1 MASVQELIDAANSQ
15 KSPGISA
22 MEGLARGYLSGQ
34 QQALDRAKT
43 LIMLEQNRRE
53 QEMRMREQEM
63 MMKNQ
68 ERLSAQMAAQ
78 VDAARKQELKGASSG
93 PEPVTQQMKTKDVW
107 ERNEKGQ
114 LSLRTEFSS
123 PESPKPSDNEVQYT
137 LDQNGNAF
145 DVFTRKPITERVQ
158 GVTYKNV
165 ALPTTARSDANEF
178 KQQKRIDDNTLK
190 LSRALD
196 SVGGIEAITQFKTI
210 SEIIPKS
217 GDIPGYGA
225 AESLVPNALAGKE
238 ARSLRMAVQGLQN
251 VKIKDRS
258 GAAVTPP
265 EFVRLAQELG
275 TGKFKTDDELRQGL
289 NQALSSYRERVRN
302 VMAGFDDETKNA
314 YLSREGVENPL
325 DVLSGFDFGGSY
337 GKAKP
342 MNGNGATTQ
351 ASSQSNSEIALNG
364 SAAQRLAE
372 LRAKKASGTLR

>member
-1 MASVQELIDAANSQ
+1 MASVQELIDAANAE
-15 KSPGISA
+15 KSPAISA
-22 MEGLARGYLSGQ
+22 MEGLARGYLGGQ
-34 QQALDRAKT
+34 QQALERAKT

-53 QEMRMREQEM
+53 QEMKMREHEM
-63 MMKNQ
+63 MVKNQ
-68 ERLSAQMAAQ
+68 ERLSAQLAAQ
-78 VDAARKQELKGASSG
+78 QDASRKQAFKGAG
-93 PEPVTQQMKTKDVW
+93 APPEPFQPQQKITRTI
-107 ERNEKGQ
+107 ESNEKGQ
-114 LSLRTEFSS
+114 LSEKIQFSPMDEKAS
-123 PESPKPSDNEVQYT
+123 ANEVQYT
-137 LDQNGNAF
+137 LDQNGNAV
-145 DVFTRKPITERVQ
+145 DVFTKKPITERVQ

-165 ALPTTARSDANEF
+165 ALPTSRTEANEF
-178 KQQKRIDDNTLK
+178 RQQKRVDDNTLK

-210 SEIIPKS
+210 NELIPKS
-217 GDIPGYGA
+217 GDIPGYGV
-225 AESLVPNALAGKE
+225 AESLVPNLLAGEK

-302 VMAGFDDETKNA
+302 VMAGFDDETKDA

-325 DVLSGFDFGGSY
+325 EVLSGFDFGGSY

-351 ASSQSNSEIALNG
+351 ASSQSNMAIALNG

-372 LRAKKASGTLR
+372 LRAKKAAGTLR

>member
-1 MASVQELIDAANSQ
+1 MASVQELIDAANAQ

-34 QQALDRAKT
+34 QQALERAKT

-53 QEMRMREQEM
+53 QEMKMREHEM
-63 MMKNQ
+63 MVKNQ
-68 ERLSAQMAAQ
+68 ERLSAQLAAQ
-78 VDAARKQELKGASSG
+78 QDADRHQQLKGAG
-93 PEPVTQQMKTKDVW
+93 AKPEPFQPQQKIIRTI
-107 ERNEKGQ
+107 ESNEKGQ
-114 LSLRTEFSS
+114 LSEKIQFSPMDEKAS
-123 PESPKPSDNEVQYT
+123 ANEVQYT
-137 LDQNGNAF
+137 LDQNGNAV
-145 DVFTRKPITERVQ
+145 DVFTKKPITERVQ

-165 ALPTTARSDANEF
+165 ALPTSRTEANEF
-178 KQQKRIDDNTLK
+178 RQQKRVDDNTLK

-210 SEIIPKS
+210 NELIPKS
-217 GDIPGYGA
+217 GDIPGYGV
-225 AESLVPNALAGKE
+225 AESLVPNLLAGEK

-302 VMAGFDDETKNA
+302 VMAGFDDETKDA

-325 DVLSGFDFGGSY
+325 EVLSGFDFGGSY

-351 ASSQSNSEIALNG
+351 ASSQSNMAIALNG

-372 LRAKKASGTLR
+372 LRAKKAAGTLR

>member
-1 MASVQELIDAANSQ
+1 MSATVRDLLDAANAQ

-22 MEGLARGYLSGQ
+22 MEGLARGYLGGQ
-34 QQALDRAKT
+34 QQALERAKT

-53 QEMRMREQEM
+53 QEMKMREHEM
-63 MMKNQ
+63 MVKNQ
-68 ERLSAQMAAQ
+68 ERLSAQLAAQ
-78 VDAARKQELKGASSG
+78 QDADRHQQLKGAG
-93 PEPVTQQMKTKDVW
+93 AKPEPFQPQQKIIRTI
-107 ERNEKGQ
+107 ESNEKGQ
-114 LSLRTEFSS
+114 LSEKIQFSPVDS
-123 PESPKPSDNEVQYT
+123 NPPVNEVQYT
-137 LDQNGNAF
+137 LDQNGNAV
-145 DVFTRKPITERVQ
+145 DVFTKKPITERVQ

-165 ALPTTARSDANEF
+165 ALPTSRTEANEF
-178 KQQKRIDDNTLK
+178 RQQKRVDDNTLK

-210 SEIIPKS
+210 NELIPKS
-217 GDIPGYGA
+217 GDIPGYGVTG
-225 AESLVPNALAGKE
+225 SLVPNILAGKK

-289 NQALSSYRERVRN
+289 NQALASYRERVRN
-302 VMAGFDDETKNA
+302 VMAGFDDETKDA

-325 DVLSGFDFGGSY
+325 EVLSGFDFGGSY

-351 ASSQSNSEIALNG
+351 ASSQSNMAIALNG

-372 LRAKKASGTLR
+372 LRAKKAAGTLR

>member
-1 MASVQELIDAANSQ
+1 MASVEELIAAANAS
-15 KSPGISA
+15 KSPAISL
-22 MEGLARGYLSGQ
+22 MEGMARGYLGAQ
-34 QQALDRAKT
+34 QQSLERAKT

-53 QEMRMREQEM
+53 QEMQIREQEM
-63 MMKNQ
+63 MRKNQ

-114 LSLRTEFSS
+114 LSLKTEVTS
-123 PESPKPSDNEVQYT
+123 PEFPKPGANEVQYT
-137 LDQNGNAF
+137 LDTNGNAV

-165 ALPTTARSDANEF
+165 ALPTSRTEANEF
-178 KQQKRIDDNTLK
+178 RQQKRVDDNTLK

-210 SEIIPKS
+210 NELIPKS
-217 GDIPGYGA
+217 GDIPGYGVVN
-225 AESLVPNALAGKE
+225 SLVPDWAAGDQ

-258 GAAVTPP
+258 GAAVTPQ
-265 EFVRLAQELG
+265 EFVRLAQEFG
-275 TGKFKTDDELRQGL
+275 SGKFKTTEQLRQGL

-302 VMAGFDDETKNA
+302 VMAGFDDETKSA

-325 DVLSGFDFGGSY
+325 EVLSAFDFGGSY

-342 MNGNGATTQ
+342 MDGNGSKVGRFTVTV
-351 ASSQSNSEIALNG
+351 E
-364 SAAQRLAE
+364 E
-372 LRAKKASGTLR
+372 

>member
-1 MASVQELIDAANSQ
+1 MASVQELIDAANAE
-15 KSPGISA
+15 KSPAISA
-22 MEGLARGYLSGQ
+22 MEGLARGYLGGQ
-34 QQALDRAKT
+34 QQSLERAKT

-53 QEMRMREQEM
+53 QEMKMREHEM
-63 MMKNQ
+63 MVKNQ
-68 ERLSAQMAAQ
+68 ERLSAQLAAQ
-78 VDAARKQELKGASSG
+78 QDAARRQEMKGAG
-93 PEPVTQQMKTKDVW
+93 EKPEPFQPQQKIIRTI
-107 ERNEKGQ
+107 ESNEKGQ
-114 LSLRTEFSS
+114 LSEKIQFSPMDEKAS
-123 PESPKPSDNEVQYT
+123 ANEVQYT
-137 LDQNGNAF
+137 LDQNGNAV
-145 DVFTRKPITERVQ
+145 DVFTKKPITERVQ

-165 ALPTTARSDANEF
+165 ALPTSRTEANEF
-178 KQQKRIDDNTLK
+178 RQQKRVDDNTLK

-210 SEIIPKS
+210 NELIPKS
-217 GDIPGYGA
+217 GDIPGYGV
-225 AESLVPNALAGKE
+225 AESLVPNLLAGEK

-302 VMAGFDDETKNA
+302 VMAGFDDETKDA

-325 DVLSGFDFGGSY
+325 EVLSGFDFGGSY

-351 ASSQSNSEIALNG
+351 ASSQSNMAIALNG

-372 LRAKKASGTLR
+372 LRAKKAAGTLR

>member
-1 MASVQELIDAANSQ
+1 MASVEELIAAAKAQ
-15 KSPGISA
+15 QSPAISA
-22 MEGLARGYLSGQ
+22 MEGLARGYLGGQ
-34 QQALDRAKT
+34 QQALERAKT

-53 QEMRMREQEM
+53 QEMKMREHEM
-63 MMKNQ
+63 MVKNQ
-68 ERLSAQMAAQ
+68 ERLSAQLAAQ
-78 VDAARKQELKGASSG
+78 QDADRHQQLKGAG
-93 PEPVTQQMKTKDVW
+93 AKPEPFQPQQKIIRTI
-107 ERNEKGQ
+107 ESNEKGQ
-114 LSLRTEFSS
+114 LSEKIQFSPVDS
-123 PESPKPSDNEVQYT
+123 NPPVNEVQYT
-137 LDQNGNAF
+137 LDQNGNAV
-145 DVFTRKPITERVQ
+145 DVFTKKPITERVQ

-165 ALPTTARSDANEF
+165 ALPTSRTEANEF
-178 KQQKRIDDNTLK
+178 RQQKRVDDNTLK

-210 SEIIPKS
+210 NELIPKS
-217 GDIPGYGA
+217 GDIPGYGVTG
-225 AESLVPNALAGKE
+225 SLVPNILAGKK

-302 VMAGFDDETKNA
+302 VMAGFDDETKDA

-325 DVLSGFDFGGSY
+325 EVLSGFDFGGSY

-351 ASSQSNSEIALNG
+351 ASSQSNMAIALNG

-372 LRAKKASGTLR
+372 LRAKKAAGTLR